1 VIPRP
6 RLVRVA
12 LLACVSVLT
21 ACGSGGAPAPST
33 RPAPDSQAGDTLRNA
48 LIPAGYGTL
57 RQDEI
62 SVRLQLPSVQVR
74 AIPLDES
81 VIRVLSPDSYRA
93 LHELVQ
99 GRRGEINALAA
110 RRGVRNPS
118 LWYVSFFGLEPE
130 SRFDPQAIVI
140 NAGGRDYHPLEVVP
154 LTTGFNSQR
163 IRSRETQSAI
173 YLFDEGVDV
182 NQSLVVS
189 MDTVRSASWS
199 GTLRA
204 IERERALVRSRAA
217 RGTRQ

>member
-1 VIPRP
+1 VSFRP
-6 RLVRVA
+6 RVPCVP
-12 LLACVSVLT
+12 LLACVLA

-33 RPAPDSQAGDTLRNA
+33 SPEPRSQAGDTLRTA
-48 LIPAGYGTL
+48 LIPAGFGTL

-62 SVRLQLPSVQVR
+62 SVRLQLPTVQVR

-93 LHELVQ
+93 LHELVR
-99 GRRGEINALAA
+99 GRRGEIDALAA
-110 RRGVRNPS
+110 RHGARNPS

-130 SRFDPQAIVI
+130 SRFDPLAIVI
-140 NAGGRDYHPLEVVP
+140 DAGGRDYRPLEVVP
-154 LTTGFNSQR
+154 LTAGFNSQR

-217 RGTRQ
+217 QGTRP